1 MSRGRMRW
9 DCRPERDGCY
19 RRLGRPDLTLPDEC
33 FPGRIAMT
41 DVDGPVSIALPG
53 A

>member
-1 MSRGRMRW
+1 MRW

-19 RRLGRPDLTLPDEC
+19 RRLGQPGPTLPDEC
-33 FPGRIAMT
+33 FPGRIAVP